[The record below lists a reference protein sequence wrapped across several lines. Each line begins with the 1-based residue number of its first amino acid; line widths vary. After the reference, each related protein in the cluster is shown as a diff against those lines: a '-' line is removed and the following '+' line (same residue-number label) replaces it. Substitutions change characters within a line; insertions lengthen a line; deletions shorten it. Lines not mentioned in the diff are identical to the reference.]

1 MISEVNLFGVYVSPI
16 VVDALVAIPLFVV
29 LRWLLGKAGI
39 LRRVWHPALFQMSL
53 YVCVVCV
60 IALRAA

>member
-39 LRRVWHPALFQMSL
+39 LSRVWHPALFQMSL

-60 IALRAA
+60 IGLRAA